1 MKDSKQ
7 KQEEEKDHKI
17 INLNKEEKIKSNR
30 YRYIKKRLNTSPY
43 MMNNIQTETENNKY
57 MENFQ
62 TNPEMENNQRDDEE
76 RVYNFGLDE
85 PKEEILQLNYLTSNT
100 FKEET
105 YEPTKNRDN
114 KTEDKKQK
122 KPTDSLN
129 PKCWGIST

>member
-1 MKDSKQ
+1 
-7 KQEEEKDHKI
+7 
-17 INLNKEEKIKSNR
+17 
-30 YRYIKKRLNTSPY
+30 
-43 MMNNIQTETENNKY
+43 MNNIQTETENNKY

-105 YEPTKNRDN
+105 YEPIKNRDN

-129 PKCWGIST
+129 PKCRGIST